1 MKMRKSL
8 MLLTAAFM
16 SFGAQA
22 KVRLHHLVSDNMVLQ
37 CSSEARLWG
46 WDTPGKTVR
55 VSTSWSKDVVT
66 ARAAKDGS
74 WEVRVRTPKPSFTP
88 LTITFDDGE
97 QTTIKGVLSGEVW
110 VCAGQSN
117 MEMPVHGFDGC
128 PVEGYND
135 AVIDAANFSGVRY
148 AKIPSRMS
156 MSPEQDA
163 DTRWTVVS
171 PSTVRGASA
180 TGYFFG
186 RLLSKSLG
194 VPVGLI
200 EANKGG
206 TRVESWLS
214 QENLKANTD
223 EKLDKQSIDAIKTD
237 YYRPLVWGNG
247 TFSPIEKYTVKGIIY
262 YQGCSNVGYHM
273 DDYARRLGLLVTQW
287 RKAFA
292 CGDIPFYFVEIAP
305 YWYDDADGT
314 NAAVLREQQYKASK
328 LIKNCGFIGNNDG
341 AYAWEMKQIHPS
353 QKRKVGERLAYR
365 ALTDTYGVKGLIS
378 KNPTFESLTVNG
390 NEVIVKLSNTDGG
403 IYPLYGIQGFE
414 VAGADGKFHRAAA
427 RYDWHDGIIV
437 SSEKVAVPRAVRY
450 CFRNFMLGNAR
461 NQGGLPLIPFRATVK

>member
-1 MKMRKSL
+1 MRKSL
-8 MLLTAAFM
+8 LLLTAAFM

-247 TFSPIEKYTVKGIIY
+247 TFSPIEKYTVKV
-262 YQGCSNVGYHM
+262 GCS
-273 DDYARRLGLLVTQW
+273 
-287 RKAFA
+287 K
-292 CGDIPFYFVEIAP
+292 
-305 YWYDDADGT
+305 
-314 NAAVLREQQYKASK
+314 
-328 LIKNCGFIGNNDG
+328 
-341 AYAWEMKQIHPS
+341 
-353 QKRKVGERLAYR
+353 
-365 ALTDTYGVKGLIS
+365 
-378 KNPTFESLTVNG
+378 SL
-390 NEVIVKLSNTDGG
+390 
-403 IYPLYGIQGFE
+403 
-414 VAGADGKFHRAAA
+414 
-427 RYDWHDGIIV
+427 
-437 SSEKVAVPRAVRY
+437 
-450 CFRNFMLGNAR
+450 
-461 NQGGLPLIPFRATVK
+461 

>member
-8 MLLTAAFM
+8 LLLTAAFM

-55 VSTSWSKDVVT
+55 VSTSWSKDIVT

-74 WEVRVRTPKPSFTP
+74 WEVCVRTPKPGFTP

-171 PSTVRGASA
+171 PSTVRGA
-180 TGYFFG
+180 
-186 RLLSKSLG
+186 
-194 VPVGLI
+194 
-200 EANKGG
+200 
-206 TRVESWLS
+206 
-214 QENLKANTD
+214 
-223 EKLDKQSIDAIKTD
+223 
-237 YYRPLVWGNG
+237 
-247 TFSPIEKYTVKGIIY
+247 
-262 YQGCSNVGYHM
+262 
-273 DDYARRLGLLVTQW
+273 
-287 RKAFA
+287 
-292 CGDIPFYFVEIAP
+292 
-305 YWYDDADGT
+305 
-314 NAAVLREQQYKASK
+314 
-328 LIKNCGFIGNNDG
+328 
-341 AYAWEMKQIHPS
+341 
-353 QKRKVGERLAYR
+353 
-365 ALTDTYGVKGLIS
+365 
-378 KNPTFESLTVNG
+378 
-390 NEVIVKLSNTDGG
+390 
-403 IYPLYGIQGFE
+403 
-414 VAGADGKFHRAAA
+414 
-427 RYDWHDGIIV
+427 
-437 SSEKVAVPRAVRY
+437 
-450 CFRNFMLGNAR
+450 
-461 NQGGLPLIPFRATVK
+461 

>member
-1 MKMRKSL
+1 MGTCRED
-8 MLLTAAFM
+8 
-16 SFGAQA
+16 G
-22 KVRLHHLVSDNMVLQ
+22 
-37 CSSEARLWG
+37 
-46 WDTPGKTVR
+46 R

-66 ARAAKDGS
+66 ARAAKDGL
-74 WEVRVRTPKPSFTP
+74 WEVRVRPKPSFTP
-88 LTITFDDGE
+88 LTITFYDGE

-156 MSPEQDA
+156 ISPEQDA

-186 RLLSKSLG
+186 CSAGAKALRRA
-194 VPVGLI
+194 VGWI

-237 YYRPLVWGNG
+237 YYILWYGAM
-247 TFSPIEKYTVKGIIY
+247 TTLSPIVNTPSRASSIIRDAPMWVITWMIMHAVGTARHPMEKGFRT
-262 YQGCSNVGYHM
+262 S
-273 DDYARRLGLLVTQW
+273 
-287 RKAFA
+287 
-292 CGDIPFYFVEIAP
+292 GDIPFYFVEIAP

-341 AYAWEMKQIHPS
+341 AYAWEMSRSIPRRNVRWASALPIVPS
-353 QKRKVGERLAYR
+353 
-365 ALTDTYGVKGLIS
+365 
-378 KNPTFESLTVNG
+378 PTRT
-390 NEVIVKLSNTDGG
+390 
-403 IYPLYGIQGFE
+403 
-414 VAGADGKFHRAAA
+414 A
-427 RYDWHDGIIV
+427 
-437 SSEKVAVPRAVRY
+437 
-450 CFRNFMLGNAR
+450 
-461 NQGGLPLIPFRATVK
+461 

>member
-1 MKMRKSL
+1 MRKSL
-8 MLLTAAFM
+8 LLLAAAFV

-46 WDTPGKTVR
+46 WDTPGKTVS

-66 ARAAKDGS
+66 ARATKDGS
-74 WEVRVRTPKPSFTP
+74 WEVRIRTPKASFTP

-117 MEMPVHGFDGC
+117 MEMPVRGFDGC
-128 PVEGYND
+128 PVEGYNY

-148 AKIPSRMS
+148 AKIPSQMS
-156 MSPEQDA
+156 MDPKQDA

-171 PSTVRGASA
+171 PSTVGGASA

-186 RLLSKSLG
+186 RLISKSLG

-206 TRVESWLS
+206 TRVESWLNLD
-214 QENLKANTD
+214 NLKANTD
-223 EKLDKQSIDAIKTD
+223 EKLDKLSIDAIKTD
-237 YYRPLVWGNG
+237 YYRPLVWGNA

-273 DDYARRLGLLVTQW
+273 DDYARRLELLVTQW
-287 RKAFA
+287 REAFA

-305 YWYDDADGT
+305 YWYNDADDT
-314 NAAVLREQQYKASK
+314 NAAVLREQQYVASK
-328 LIKNCGFIGNNDG
+328 RIKNCGLIGNNDG
-341 AYAWEMKQIHPS
+341 AYAWELKQIHPS

-378 KNPTFESLTVNG
+378 KNPTFESLTVKG
-390 NEVIVKLSNTDGG
+390 NEAIVKLSNTDGG

-414 VAGADGKFHRAAA
+414 VAGADGKFYRAAA
-427 RYDWHDGIIV
+427 RYDWHDGIV
-437 SSEKVAVPRAVRY
+437 LSSDKVAVPRAVRY